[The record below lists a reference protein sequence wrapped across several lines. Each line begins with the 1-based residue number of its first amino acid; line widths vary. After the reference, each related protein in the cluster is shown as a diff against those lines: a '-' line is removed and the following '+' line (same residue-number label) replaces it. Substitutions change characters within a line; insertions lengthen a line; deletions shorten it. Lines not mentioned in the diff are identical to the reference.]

1 MVREGSERPQ
11 YAIAAMPAAATVA
24 IGVVLMVA
32 TSYVLPR
39 AFRAGL
45 RTTLVASEIMLM
57 LPPLLAHLAV
67 VRRPI
72 SEALALRIDR
82 RSALLALA
90 AGLFFWVGSLG
101 LLELQY
107 TVWAPDE
114 RYLEAFRQLHAALRP
129 AGPWDAF
136 LSVLAIGIAPAVCEE
151 IVTRGVVLP
160 AFARPAGVAAGIV
173 GSAVVFGLMHV
184 DFYRLPFTFA
194 VGTAL
199 AVLRL
204 RTASLSSSMIAHGTL
219 NTLTFVAA
227 PFLDDPEQPM
237 PDPRPLL
244 GAALFAVGAGFTFV
258 LFRFLPRVWPRF
270 IDSTRTET

>member
-1 MVREGSERPQ
+1 MVTEGSERPQ
-11 YAIAAMPAAATVA
+11 YAIAAIPAVATVV

-39 AFRAGL
+39 AFRVGL

-57 LPPLLAHLAV
+57 LPPVLAHWAV
-67 VRRPI
+67 VRRPLG
-72 SEALALRIDR
+72 EALALWIDR
-82 RSALLALA
+82 RSALLALG
-90 AGLFFWVGSLG
+90 AGLFFWIGSLG

-107 TVWAPDE
+107 TVWAPGED
-114 RYLEAFRQLHAALRP
+114 YLETFRRLHAALRP

-151 IVTRGVVLP
+151 IVIRGVVLP
-160 AFARPAGVAAGIV
+160 AFARTGMAAAIV
-173 GSAVVFGLMHV
+173 GSAVVFGLMHL

-194 VGTAL
+194 VGVAL

-204 RTASLSSSMIAHGTL
+204 RTGSLSSSMIAHGTL

-244 GAALFAVGAGFTFV
+244 GAGLFAVGAGFTIV
-258 LFRFLPRVWPRF
+258 LFRFLPRIWPRF

>member
-1 MVREGSERPQ
+1 MVTEGSDRPQ
-11 YAIAAMPAAATVA
+11 YAIAGMPATATVV
-24 IGVVLMVA
+24 IGVVLMIA

-45 RTTLVASEIMLM
+45 RTTLVASEVMLM

-67 VRRPI
+67 VRRPF

-82 RSALLALA
+82 RSALLALC

-107 TVWAPDE
+107 TVWAPGED
-114 RYLEAFRQLHAALRP
+114 YLETFRRLHAALRP

-160 AFARPAGVAAGIV
+160 AFTRTGVAAGIV
-173 GSAVVFGLMHV
+173 GSAMVFGLMHV
-184 DFYRLPFTFA
+184 DVYRLPFTFV
-194 VGTAL
+194 VGIAL

-244 GAALFAVGAGFTFV
+244 GLALFAVGAGFTLV

-270 IDSTRTET
+270 IDS